1 MPKRTEWIIENK
13 QSLDTMLKEKKDES
27 DNPNYFCKNIVFSK
41 SRKINAV
48 IVWIAKSFMCTI
60 LR

>member
-27 DNPNYFCKNIVFSK
+27 DNPNYFCKNIVILR
-41 SRKINAV
+41 SRKINED
-48 IVWIAKSFMCTI
+48 IVWIF
-60 LR
+60 